1 MSFTKHSPPTA
12 TTNQHQ
18 PPNQQIKH
26 PTSTNQ
32 HHPTNKSTTQP
43 TSTNITQQTN
53 QQPFST
59 KNNKKTDSFPSLFQR
74 IPRYQGVGPKH
85 AKIQQSDHLTRSE
98 SVIGW
103 IDGWEGGK
111 PPSNWD
117 VGPTKKPLKLGKFSN
132 QIYYIMIVGWMLGMY
147 FFFCFLFF
155 WCFFVFL
162 NWISLMLGI
171 YVGSLFSIG
180 NEM

>member
-1 MSFTKHSPPTA
+1 MNKYLHVMSFTIHSPPTQL
-12 TTNQHQ
+12 TNINHPPTQHQ
-18 PPNQQIKH
+18 PPTH

-32 HHPTNKSTTQP
+32 PTNQP
-43 TSTNITQQTN
+43 PNHSHSQQKIKG
-53 QQPFST
+53 F
-59 KNNKKTDSFPSLFQR
+59 LQR
-74 IPRYQGVGPKH
+74 NQGVGPKH

-155 WCFFVFL
+155 
-162 NWISLMLGI
+162 
-171 YVGSLFSIG
+171 
-180 NEM
+180 